1 MLRTALYFFL
11 FILTASTSF
20 AEEGHRSTF
29 ADMIYRSINFAI
41 LFGALYYILSKPVK
55 NYLAS
60 RSDAIRNALDEA
72 KRIREEAEKRYKEYQ
87 EKMEILATETRAL
100 KDSLLE
106 EGNKEK
112 ARIIEEA
119 NKAAQR
125 IKEQAHF
132 SAEQEIKKARQAL
145 KEETA
150 NLIAEMTEEKLKREI
165 KASDQERLV
174 KEYLAASGGIH

>member
-1 MLRTALYFFL
+1 MPRIVFYLFFFL
-11 FILTASTSF
+11 LTASTSF
-20 AEEGHRSTF
+20 AEEAHRSQL
-29 ADMIYRSINFAI
+29 ADMAYRFINFAI
-41 LFGALYYILSKPVK
+41 LFGALYFILPKPLK

-60 RSDAIRNALDEA
+60 RSDAIKNALDEA
-72 KRIREEAEKRYKEYQ
+72 KRIREEAEKRYREYQ
-87 EKMEILATETRAL
+87 EKMERLTAEAKSL
-100 KDSLLE
+100 KDSLID

-150 NLIAEMTEEKLKREI
+150 NLIAEMTEEKLRKEI

-174 KEYLAASGGIH
+174 REYLSASGGIH